1 MPEPEI
7 KGLGVLNRTPSL
19 VEIFQDSNF
28 QNPKLPIKIQDPY
41 LCHIFEYM
49 SQFINIALYKIN
61 NFDDI

>member
-28 QNPKLPIKIQDPY
+28 QTQSYQLDSRPLLIS
-41 LCHIFEYM
+41 HF
-49 SQFINIALYKIN
+49 
-61 NFDDI
+61 